1 MKHIEKLEFYGKDV
15 REFNQKEIELLS
27 NDLLLV
33 MTIHLMNNGEIIKE
47 VIDGEVI
54 EIGSPNS
61 YIEIVDERHRILR
74 ELLNMD
80 NSSDLLLFLVSESS
94 KYSFDGFMKRMVH
107 YMNEG
112 VNVTPNNI
120 TKVLGMELHMN

>member
-1 MKHIEKLEFYGKDV
+1 MKHFENLEFYGKDV
-15 REFNQKEIELLS
+15 REFNQKEIELLL

-33 MTIHLMNNGEIIKE
+33 TTIHLMNKGEIIRE
-47 VIDGEVI
+47 EIDGEVI

-61 YIEIVDERHRILR
+61 YIERVDERHRILR

-80 NSSDLLLFLVSESS
+80 KAPDMLLVLVSESS
-94 KYSFDGFMKRMVH
+94 KYSFGEFMKRMVH
-107 YMNEG
+107 YMSEG
-112 VNVTPNNI
+112 VDVTPNNI